1 MYNLLLFSDL
11 LHSQKKKG
19 KLHMLLTRLK
29 ISPEAQKNVLILWMS
44 TYLHPNV
51 LAVSSIAAAL
61 LSGSHLILSEQ
72 KEI

>member
-1 MYNLLLFSDL
+1 
-11 LHSQKKKG
+11 
-19 KLHMLLTRLK
+19 MLLTRLK

-51 LAVSSIAAAL
+51 LAVSSISAAL